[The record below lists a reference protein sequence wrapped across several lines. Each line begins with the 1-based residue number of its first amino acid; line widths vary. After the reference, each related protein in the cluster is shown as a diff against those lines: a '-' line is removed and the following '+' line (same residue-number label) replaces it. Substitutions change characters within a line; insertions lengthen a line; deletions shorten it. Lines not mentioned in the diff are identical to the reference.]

1 MSKELITKLVESL
14 QKQKRFYEEDGALWS
29 MGVTYGIDNAINAII
44 TYESMNE
51 KEIH

>member
-14 QKQKRFYEEDGALWS
+14 QRQKRYYEEDGALWS
-29 MGVTYGIDNAINAII
+29 MGVTYGIDNAITAIM
-44 TYESMNE
+44 TYETMDE